1 MKFKAKTERSD
12 QKKEGEHMVRSIV
25 EALAEYAKVQ
35 PDKLFLAEGN
45 VCTVMPCI

>member
-25 EALAEYAKVQ
+25 EALAEYSRTNCFWQMEKW
-35 PDKLFLAEGN
+35 N
-45 VCTVMPCI
+45 